1 MEFSNLN
8 FLFRFLPIFILVY
21 YLSPARWKNGVL
33 FLGSILFYAFG
44 EPLYVFLLLVSVGL
58 HYFAAWCIKGMKR
71 HPKKKQRLLAVLIV
85 FDVGM
90 LLFFKYTSY
99 RMPLGFSFFTFTVL
113 SYILDIYMGKCE
125 PERSFAKAGIYM
137 MLFPKLISGPIAS
150 YRQMYPELER
160 RRITFEETEQGLMIF
175 TIGLGFK
182 VIFAD
187 HFGML
192 WNEIQTAGFDSI
204 STPLAWIGA
213 AGYSAQLFFDF
224 QGYSLMAIGVGR
236 MIGFHLPKNF
246 DHPYRAKSVAEFYRR
261 WHITLGRW
269 FRDYLY
275 IPLGGNRGTM
285 VRTVCNL
292 LLVWFV
298 TGMWHGSTAN
308 FILWG
313 MVLGLLVVLE
323 KCCLKKFLNRHPVVA
338 HLYILLVIPMTWIV
352 FAITKIREVGVY
364 FTRLFPFW
372 GSPDYVNQGD
382 FMRSLGRYGIFFVL
396 AFLVSLPFVDKL
408 YEKYKDHLVTKL
420 LLLVV
425 FWYCVYK
432 VANGM
437 NNPFL
442 YFQF

>member
-1 MEFSNLN
+1 M
-8 FLFRFLPIFILVY
+8 I
-21 YLSPARWKNGVL
+21 
-33 FLGSILFYAFG
+33 
-44 EPLYVFLLLVSVGL
+44 LLLVSVGL
-58 HYFAAWCIKGMKR
+58 HYLAAWGMKGMKR
-71 HPKKKQRLLAVLIV
+71 HPKKKRGLLAFLILI
-85 FDVGM
+85 DVGL
-90 LLFFKYTSY
+90 LLFFKYTSC

-113 SYILDIYMGKCE
+113 SYILDIYMEKCE
-125 PERSFAKAGIYM
+125 PERSFVKAGIYM

-150 YRQMYPELER
+150 YRQMYPELEK

-246 DHPYRAKSVAEFYRR
+246 DHPYRSKSVAEFYRR
-261 WHITLGRW
+261 WHITLGQW
-269 FRDYLY
+269 FKDYLY

-285 VRTVCNL
+285 ARTIFNL
-292 LLVWFV
+292 LFVWFV

-323 KCCLKKFLNRHPVVA
+323 KCCLKQFLNRHPIAA
-338 HLYILLVIPMTWIV
+338 HLYVLLVIPMTWIV
-352 FAITKIREVGVY
+352 FAITKISDVGVY

-372 GSPDYVNQGD
+372 GLPDYVNQGD
-382 FMRSLGRYGIFFVL
+382 FVRSLGRYGIFFAL

-408 YEKYKDHLVTKL
+408 YEKYKDHFVTKA

>member
-1 MEFSNLN
+1 MN
-8 FLFRFLPIFILVY
+8 FIFRFLPIFILIY
-21 YLSPARWKNGVL
+21 YLSPARWKNSVL
-33 FLGSILFYAFG
+33 FLGSVLFYALG
-44 EPLYVFLLLVSVGL
+44 EPRYVILLLASVAL
-58 HYFAAWCIKGMKR
+58 HYLAAWSMKGMRR
-71 HPKKKQRLLAVLIV
+71 HPKKKRGLLAVLIMI
-85 FDVGM
+85 DVGL

-113 SYILDIYMGKCE
+113 SHILDVYMEKCE

-150 YRQMYPELER
+150 YRQMYPELEK

-224 QGYSLMAIGVGR
+224 QGYSLMAVGVGR
-236 MIGFHLPKNF
+236 MLGFHLPKNF
-246 DHPYRAKSVAEFYRR
+246 DHPYRSKSVAEFYRR
-261 WHITLGRW
+261 WHITLGQW
-269 FRDYLY
+269 FKNYLY

-285 VRTVCNL
+285 VRTVFNL

-298 TGMWHGSTAN
+298 TGMWHGSTSN

-313 MVLGLLVVLE
+313 MVLGLFVVLE

-338 HLYILLVIPMTWIV
+338 HLYVLLVIPMTWIV
-352 FAITKIREVGVY
+352 FAVTKIRDVGVY

-372 GSPDYVNQGD
+372 GSPDYVNQSD
-382 FMRSLGRYGIFFVL
+382 FMRSLGRYGIFFAL

-425 FWYCVYK
+425 FWYCIYK